1 MTTSTLDFSS
11 VSSSDC
17 CSYGSHP
24 TRVPRCTQSSGRIVS
39 ACRTKAWRTSGTSR
53 FRPPC
58 GATTAHVSGGLDVT
72 TDWVYP
78 SSLEELNAA
87 LQEERI
93 EALETRRRGD
103 KKYYPA
109 THCYRTPAK
118 WDAHRYRYKLKEPKA
133 MNNKPHAAYI
143 SLQIESGIEVGDT
156 VRIEPINVPPEML
169 GFPGWSDTHQAC
181 VGDTCEVFAIN
192 DFGIG
197 LKTEQGRRMYFPFF
211 ALRVMEKAPEI
222 LKVAGYDV
230 AVHSGGAIRFGCT
243 TINKRDV
250 ELIFGVW
257 NGSNLPK

>member
-1 MTTSTLDFSS
+1 MTTDWVYPSS
-11 VSSSDC
+11 LEELNELC
-17 CSYGSHP
+17 A
-24 TRVPRCTQSSGRIVS
+24 SGRVTRLQRRYRNNNYRLWVWVDCPEVGVKHSESIWLVFEYRLKLRE
-39 ACRTKAWRTSGTSR
+39 AESR
-53 FRPPC
+53 
-58 GATTAHVSGGLDVT
+58 
-72 TDWVYP
+72 WVYP

-93 EALETRRRGD
+93 EALEMRRRGD

-133 MNNKPHAAYI
+133 MNTELPKNAYI
-143 SLQIESGIEVGDT
+143 LLQNDCGIRIGDT

-169 GFPGWSDTHQAC
+169 GFPGWTDKLHSSRT
-181 VGDTCEVFAIN
+181 GDECKVVYIN
-192 DFGIG
+192 SHGIG
-197 LKTEQGRRMYFPFF
+197 LNTKRDGVVYFPFF